1 MHISGGEKLKT
12 QVRSQGESEKV
23 YLRSKKNPF
32 LQVNTKPK
40 FSKRKF
46 GNMASTHEEDTFVVE
61 EFEIS
66 DESDGDLFENMS
78 DDGETFSSEE
88 DDEDVGLESTLRS
101 LKRFVY
107 FLFFSYKHVHT

>member
-1 MHISGGEKLKT
+1 
-12 QVRSQGESEKV
+12 
-23 YLRSKKNPF
+23 
-32 LQVNTKPK
+32 
-40 FSKRKF
+40 
-46 GNMASTHEEDTFVVE
+46 MASTHEEDTFVVE

-107 FLFFSYKHVHT
+107 FLFFHTNIHTDMEDVVSTVRRTDHERRGSQRLGLRRCV

>member
-1 MHISGGEKLKT
+1 
-12 QVRSQGESEKV
+12 
-23 YLRSKKNPF
+23 
-32 LQVNTKPK
+32 
-40 FSKRKF
+40 
-46 GNMASTHEEDTFVVE
+46 MASTHEEDTFVVE

-107 FLFFSYKHVHT
+107 FLFFHTNIYTHSNTTRTQTRYE